1 MRRIKKKTWFVILVG
16 LFLLLLIGVSCL
28 VAVNQKKEYNKYE
41 YHGLPIIEISLN
53 GVNLDSIDRGNKNNE
68 YNNNTLR
75 LFEDSKIIRFDNLT
89 IKGRGNG
96 TWIQNKKPYR
106 IKFKNKENLLGMGKA
121 KKWNLLANAVDD
133 SFLRNEIAF
142 KLVEMLGMEYGF
154 EGKFVELYVDESYRG
169 LYYLTHAVEI
179 NKVVVNLKD
188 PNGILVELNNYY
200 GDIEEHYTS
209 SNGEYLVV
217 KDLVNKDNQEIA
229 MKDFLSSFNELE
241 GAIREKDYERIK
253 ELIDVRS
260 FAEYFLL
267 SEFSVNPDA
276 YWTSFYFYKDGAK
289 DKIHAGPGWDFDM
302 AFGNRKWGN
311 WLGEKFYSPTE
322 KMIRKQEFKDK
333 EFYETGG
340 NLEDYEASLAISRIV
355 FDLMDINEFE
365 NVVREVYQERLL
377 GRKDELIWTINKK
390 TDEILNAA
398 IADNNKW
405 KKNNFREEVEVLVD
419 WVKKRYDYFEEEYK
433 KITK

>member
-1 MRRIKKKTWFVILVG
+1 MG

>member
-405 KKNNFREEVEVLVD
+405 EKNNFREEVEVLVD

-433 KITK
+433 K

>member
-41 YHGLPIIEISLN
+41 YHGLPIIEISLD

-179 NKVVVNLKD
+179 NKAVVNLKD

-241 GAIREKDYERIK
+241 GAIRKKDYERIK

-276 YWTSFYFYKDGAK
+276 YWTSFYFYKDGVK

-333 EFYETGG
+333 EFYETRG

-405 KKNNFREEVEVLVD
+405 GKNNFREEVEILVD

>member
-1 MRRIKKKTWFVILVG
+1 MILVG

-41 YHGLPIIEISLN
+41 YHGLPIIEISLD

-241 GAIREKDYERIK
+241 RAIREKDYERIK

-405 KKNNFREEVEVLVD
+405 GKNNFREEVEVLVD

>member
-41 YHGLPIIEISLN
+41 YHGLPIIEISLD

-241 GAIREKDYERIK
+241 RAIREKDYERIK

-405 KKNNFREEVEVLVD
+405 GKNNFREEVEVLVD

>member
-1 MRRIKKKTWFVILVG
+1 MG

-41 YHGLPIIEISLN
+41 YHGLPIIEISLD

-241 GAIREKDYERIK
+241 RAIREKDYERIK

-405 KKNNFREEVEVLVD
+405 EKNNFREEVEVLVD

>member
-41 YHGLPIIEISLN
+41 YHGLPIIEISLD

-241 GAIREKDYERIK
+241 RAIREKDYERIK

-405 KKNNFREEVEVLVD
+405 EKNNFREEVEVLVD